1 MDTTIPDANVIRIAV
16 DLACRAPSVHN
27 SQPWYWRYSGGRLD
41 LFGDRSRLLTSADPT
56 GRQLDVSCGAAL
68 HHLQVALTSL
78 RWRTSICLFP
88 ESELPRFIASVRFH
102 HDAHPQSRDFDLLA
116 AIRHRRT
123 DRRPFA
129 PLPPDEDE
137 VLAALRGAVDT
148 DCDVTVTVLPPEA
161 RATLTAV
168 AESSSAARRYDSAYQ
183 AELHWWAGHS
193 LPADGIPSDA
203 LATADE
209 NTSVAV
215 GRAFPATHRRSA
227 ADTPVDASVVLMFA
241 TPTDTAPD
249 WVRCGQALS
258 AVVLEATSRQVAT
271 CPLTHLTEDRRSRD
285 IIAGLAPDAGF
296 PQVLLRIGTATG
308 PLPPHETPRRPATE
322 VLSLH

>member
-27 SQPWYWRYSGGRLD
+27 SQPWYWRYSSGQLD
-41 LFGDRSRLLTSADPT
+41 LFADRSRLLPSTDPT

-68 HHLQVALTSL
+68 HHLQVALASL
-78 RWRTSICLFP
+78 RWRTSIRLFP
-88 ESELPRFIASVRFH
+88 ESALPRFVASVHLH

-129 PLPPDEDE
+129 PLPQDEDE
-137 VLAALRGAVDT
+137 ILAALHGAAAAHG
-148 DCDVTVTVLPPEA
+148 VTVTVLPPEA
-161 RATLTAV
+161 RATLTVA

-193 LPADGIPSDA
+193 RPAEGIPPDA
-203 LATADE
+203 LATAGE
-209 NTSVAV
+209 STSVSV
-215 GRAFPATHRRSA
+215 GRAFPPAHRSEASA
-227 ADTPVDASVVLMFA
+227 AAADAAVVLMLGTA
-241 TPTDTAPD
+241 TDTAPD

-258 AVVLEATSRQVAT
+258 AVVLEATSRRVAT
-271 CPLTHLTEDRRSRD
+271 CPLTHLTEDQRSRD
-285 IIAGLAPDAGF
+285 LIAGLAPDAGF
-296 PQVLLRIGTATG
+296 PQVLVRIGTATG
-308 PLPPHETPRRPATE
+308 PRPPHETPRRPATE

>member
-1 MDTTIPDANVIRIAV
+1 MDTTVPDANVIRIAV

-41 LFGDRSRLLTSADPT
+41 LFGDRSRLLSSTDPT

-78 RWRTSICLFP
+78 RWRTSMRLFP
-88 ESELPRFIASVRFH
+88 ESALPRFVASVRFH

-129 PLPPDEDE
+129 PLPPDENE
-137 VLAALRGAVDT
+137 VLAALCGAAAAHA
-148 DCDVTVTVLPPEA
+148 VTVTVLPAEA
-161 RATLTAV
+161 RATLTAA

-183 AELHWWAGHS
+183 AELHWWAGHA
-193 LPADGIPSDA
+193 LPAEGIPSDS

-215 GRAFPATHRRSA
+215 GRSFPATHRSNASA
-227 ADTPVDASVVLMFA
+227 TPADASVVLMFSTA
-241 TPTDTAPD
+241 TDAPPD

-258 AVVLEATSRQVAT
+258 AVVLEATSRQIAT

-285 IIAGLAPDAGF
+285 IVAGLAPDAGL

-308 PLPPHETPRRPATE
+308 PLPPHETPRRPAAE